1 MQDNIYTYLTKS
13 LDFETGFLYDRKE
26 AVKAPLWS
34 TGKSE
39 LNKIYTSSN
48 QPHHQKIYY
57 RDIYSN
63 DYRTGSYDVEFS
75 IAYGHYAGS
84 GSSTGSYGL
93 INTFVTESKAIY
105 NQYRNY
111 LLDQDKLKYVENGK
125 FRFFGYNNVMLGS
138 YFWGTEYWL
147 PTLSPW
153 TYPSKIALP
162 NITSNILNN
171 AKSISIGRSGLE
183 TPDGTII
190 GIVTVDSELFLTVPY
205 LAAFGQT
212 MEITYK
218 IGKDSDW
225 KSVSCGHGHLLALKE
240 NGTLWVSGYNNYG
253 QLGLGYI
260 GDSIDTPVQLGNDTW
275 SYVYAGANYSFAI
288 KSDGTLWSWGYN
300 NEGQLGLGDTVDRNT
315 PNQVGSATWS
325 SIAVSNA
332 FDYTDYQ
339 TVIGIQTD
347 GTLWG
352 WGDDNSGVVNFPPDQ
367 TVPTQMGVDTDWQK
381 VSVGKAFAVAIKGGA
396 LYSWGSNDE
405 NSTLGT
411 NNPTPSSYP
420 FGCCIQTVSVDTD
433 WIDVSCGPDFVLAIK
448 GENELYGW
456 GNDRQ
461 YQLGFGPKV
470 PGATYI
476 KVRQPTKLNNNLGW
490 TLIDTTPYMSVGV
503 IGKADLNSL
512 TYIDSDDIVAL
523 SLSRWNFRDRVEAGT
538 WELPLSAVD
547 SNLNIDTNNTI
558 TLIDSGIDYI
568 GNDSES
574 PSYKYSLTGDVV
586 YGIYS
591 GSLTGG
597 INPEAKTKPYG
608 LFFPDNGMMILSGE
622 ALSSAS
628 IDLRRTP
635 ATSSGAFPFS
645 SNADLIYTSISGAM
659 SVDNTFIGNTV
670 EIMNPMYCFVR
681 INNYEFNV
689 TNNPSYY
696 TLNNNKYNN
705 RVVKEHLRKSNTE
718 FVYITTI
725 GLYNDNGDLLAVA
738 KLSKPIKKTNADE
751 LVIKVKIDI

>member
-34 TGKSE
+34 IGKSD

-93 INTFVTESKAIY
+93 INTFVTESRAIY

-125 FRFFGYNNVMLGS
+125 FRFFGYNNAMFGS

-147 PTLSPW
+147 PTISPW
-153 TYPSKIALP
+153 TYPSKISLP

-171 AKSISIGRSGLE
+171 AKSISIGKYIPYIPNAS
-183 TPDGTII
+183 II
-190 GIVTVDSELFLTVPY
+190 GIISNDGKLFLIYPY
-205 LAAFGQT
+205 AQ
-212 MEITYK
+212 ITNQ

-225 KSVSCGHGHLLALKE
+225 KSVSLGDGHTLAIKD
-240 NGTLWVSGYNNYG
+240 NGSLWVGGYNANG
-253 QLGLGYI
+253 QLGLGYYSTEDEEI
-260 GDSIDTPVQLGNDTW
+260 PLQKLGSDTW
-275 SYVYAGANYSFAI
+275 IYVKAGADYSLGI
-288 KSDGTLWSWGYN
+288 KSDGTLWSWGDN
-300 NEGQLGLGDTVDRNT
+300 FQGQLGVGDTTNRNIPT
-315 PNQVGSATWS
+315 QVGSATWEM
-325 SIAVSNA
+325 VSAANSL
-332 FDYTDYQ
+332 DYTDYQ
-339 TVIGIQTD
+339 TVIGIQSD

-352 WGDDNSGVVNFPPDQ
+352 WGDNNSGVIGSPPDQ

-411 NNPTPSSYP
+411 NISSPGSYP
-420 FGCCIQTVSVDTD
+420 FDCCIQTVSSDTD
-433 WIDVSCGPDFVLAIK
+433 WLDISCGPDFVLAIK
-448 GENELYGW
+448 GENQLYGW
-456 GNDRQ
+456 GNNRQ
-461 YQLGFGPKV
+461 YQLGTGPIA
-470 PGATYI
+470 PGVTTI
-476 KVRQPTKLNNNLGW
+476 KLRFPVQLNNKLGW
-490 TLIDTTPYMSVGV
+490 TKVETTPYMSVGV
-503 IGKADLNSL
+503 IGNADLNSL
-512 TYIDSDDIVAL
+512 TYINSDDIVAL

-547 SNLNIDTNNTI
+547 SNLNVDTNNTI

-568 GNDSES
+568 GTDSES

-586 YGIYS
+586 YGVYS
-591 GSLTGG
+591 GSLTEG
-597 INPEAKTKPYG
+597 INPEAVTKPYG
-608 LFFPDNGMMILSGE
+608 LFFPDNGMIILSGE
-622 ALSSAS
+622 ALLSAS
-628 IDLRRTP
+628 IDIRRTP

-659 SVDNTFIGNTV
+659 SVGNPFIGNTV
-670 EIMNPMYCFVR
+670 EIMNPTYCFVR

-696 TLNNNKYNN
+696 TLNNNVYNN
-705 RVVKEHLRKSNTE
+705 RIVKEHLRKSNTE

-738 KLSKPIKKTNADE
+738 KLSKPIKKTNTDE
-751 LVIKVKIDI
+751 LVIKIKIDI